1 MASALMN
8 LGTRAMFAAFAQLQT
23 TSHNIA
29 NASVAGFSRQEA
41 QLATAQGQFT
51 GAGFFG
57 KGADVA
63 TITRAHDAFLTREA
77 AVAASLAAGDRARHA
92 QLVRLE
98 EAFPSGERGVGHA
111 AGQLLNAMVDLAS
124 RPQDIATREVV
135 LARAQEVAAR
145 FATAGGQLDALQAG
159 VGQDLRLAVAGVNE
173 LAQRVADVNQQIA
186 RLQGFGHS
194 PNDLLDER
202 DRLLGRLSEFVTVT
216 TVAADDG
223 TLGVFIAGGQRLVLG
238 NQAQRLEVT
247 PDGMDPTRMAIG
259 IAEGSG
265 LRPLSA
271 GLLTHGQIGGLL
283 RFQNEDL
290 AAARATLGQMA
301 VAYAARIDGQLAR
314 GLDLEGNAGAPLFQL
329 GSPRVNAAS
338 TNAGSAGLGVQ
349 ITDAARVRA
358 EDYELRYDGSQ
369 WHLLRA
375 DGSVPAGGPYG
386 YTDAALAGGVT
397 VAALGLGLQ
406 RSGGPAVAG
415 DRFLLQPLARAA
427 ADMRRVLDDPR
438 GLAAASPLSAYT
450 DSANTGSARVGALVM
465 TAPRLSTDP
474 LRLTFGAVVPA
485 TPPAT
490 VDGVAYSWSRGAASG
505 SGTWTPG
512 QPLAIGE
519 FALTLTGVP
528 AAGDRLEVVP
538 TPFPA
543 TSNGNAMALA
553 ALRDE
558 ALVGRRADG
567 SGGET
572 ITDAWAS
579 AMATVGVRVQ
589 SAATAA
595 DIAAAVRVAA
605 ERQREA
611 RSGVNLDE
619 EAARLIQFQQSYQA
633 AAKVLQVAQQV
644 FDTLLST
651 AGR

>member
-98 EAFPSGERGVGHA
+98 AAFQGGERGVGHA

-135 LARAQEVAAR
+135 LARAQEVATR
-145 FATAGGQLDALQAG
+145 FASAGGQLDTLQAG

-202 DRLLGRLSEFVTVT
+202 DRLIGRLSEFVTVT

-259 IAEGSG
+259 IAEGAG

-283 RFQNEDL
+283 RFQNDDL
-290 AAARATLGQMA
+290 AAARDNLNQMA
-301 VAYAARIDGQLAR
+301 RDFARGVNDQLAL
-314 GLDLEGNAGAPLFQL
+314 GLDLADRPGAPLF
-329 GSPRVNAAS
+329 GFDPSRP
-338 TNAGSAGLGVQ
+338 
-349 ITDAARVRA
+349 D
-358 EDYELRYDGSQ
+358 
-369 WHLLRA
+369 
-375 DGSVPAGGPYG
+375 
-386 YTDAALAGGVT
+386 
-397 VAALGLGLQ
+397 
-406 RSGGPAVAG
+406 
-415 DRFLLQPLARAA
+415 AA

-438 GLAAASPLSAYT
+438 RLAAASPS
-450 DSANTGSARVGALVM
+450 
-465 TAPRLSTDP
+465 ST
-474 LRLTFGAVVPA
+474 
-485 TPPAT
+485 
-490 VDGVAYSWSRGAASG
+490 
-505 SGTWTPG
+505 
-512 QPLAIGE
+512 
-519 FALTLTGVP
+519 
-528 AAGDRLEVVP
+528 
-538 TPFPA
+538 
-543 TSNGNAMALA
+543 NGNAMALA

-579 AMATVGVRVQ
+579 AMAMVGVRVQ

-595 DIAAAVRVAA
+595 DISAAVRVAA

>member
-8 LGTRAMFAAFAQLQT
+8 LGSRAMFAAFAQLQT

-29 NASVAGFSRQEA
+29 NASVAGYSRQEA

-57 KGADVA
+57 KGADVT

-77 AVAASLAAGDRARHA
+77 AVATSLAAGDRARHA
-92 QLVRLE
+92 QLIRLE
-98 EAFPSGERGVGHA
+98 EVFPTGERGIGHA

-135 LARAQEVAAR
+135 LARAHEVAAR
-145 FATAGGQLDALQAG
+145 FATAGRQLDALQAG
-159 VGQDLRLAVAGVNE
+159 VGQDLRLAVATVNE

-202 DRLLGRLSEFVTVT
+202 DRLIGRLSEFVAVT

-238 NQAQRLEVT
+238 NQAQPLVVT
-247 PDGMDPTRMAIG
+247 PDVMDASRMAVG
-259 IAEGSG
+259 IEEAGG

-271 GLLTHGQIGGLL
+271 GLLAHGRIGGLL
-283 RFQNEDL
+283 QFQNGDL
-290 AAARATLGQMA
+290 AAARASLGQMA
-301 VAYAARIDGQLAR
+301 VAFAGRVNEQLAR
-314 GLDLEGNAGAPLFQL
+314 GLDLDGHAGVPLFQH
-329 GSPRVNAAS
+329 GAPRVNPAS
-338 TNAGSAGLGVQ
+338 TNTGSASIGVQ
-349 ITDAARVRA
+349 ITGAAQLRA

-369 WHLLRA
+369 WQLLRT
-375 DGSVPAGGPYG
+375 DGSVPAGGPYS
-386 YTDAALAGGVT
+386 YTDAALAAGVH
-397 VAALGLGLQ
+397 VAALGLSLQ
-406 RSGGPAVAG
+406 RSGGAASAG
-415 DRFLLQPLARAA
+415 DRFLLQPAAYAA
-427 ADMRRVLDDPR
+427 ADMRRALDAPR
-438 GLAAASPLSAYT
+438 GLAAAAALSAAT
-450 DSANTGSARVGALVM
+450 DPANTGTAQVAALVM

-474 LRLTFGAVVPA
+474 VQLNFGAVVPA

-490 VDGVAYSWSRGAASG
+490 ADGVAYTWTRGAASG
-505 SGTWTPG
+505 SGTWWPG
-512 QPLAIGE
+512 QPLAIDE
-519 FALTLTGVP
+519 FALTLSGVP
-528 AAGDRLEVVP
+528 AAGDRVQVVP
-538 TPFPA
+538 TPFAA
-543 TSNGNAMALA
+543 TSNGNALALA

-558 ALVGRRADG
+558 AMV
-567 SGGET
+567 GGET

-595 DIAAAVRVAA
+595 DISAAVQVAA
-605 ERQREA
+605 ERQRES

-644 FDTLLST
+644 FDTLLAT

>member
-8 LGTRAMFAAFAQLQT
+8 LGTRAMFAAFSQLQT

-135 LARAQEVAAR
+135 LARAQEVATR

-238 NQAQRLEVT
+238 NQAQQLLVK
-247 PDGMDPTRMAIG
+247 PDATHPTRSAIF
-259 IAEGSG
+259 IKESG
-265 LRPLSA
+265 GERPLTA
-271 GLLTHGQIGGLL
+271 DLLAHGAIGGLL
-283 RFQNEDL
+283 RFQNDDL
-290 AAARATLGQMA
+290 APEHQALDRM
-301 VAYAARIDGQLAR
+301 AYAFASRVNGQLAL
-314 GLDLEGNAGAPLFQL
+314 GFDLDGDSPVEPLFDL
-329 GSPRVNAAS
+329 GPRGVAS
-338 TNAGSAGLGVQ
+338 
-349 ITDAARVRA
+349 
-358 EDYELRYDGSQ
+358 
-369 WHLLRA
+369 
-375 DGSVPAGGPYG
+375 
-386 YTDAALAGGVT
+386 
-397 VAALGLGLQ
+397 
-406 RSGGPAVAG
+406 
-415 DRFLLQPLARAA
+415 
-427 ADMRRVLDDPR
+427 DMRRVLDDPR
-438 GLAAASPLSAYT
+438 GIAAAASS
-450 DSANTGSARVGALVM
+450 
-465 TAPRLSTDP
+465 TA
-474 LRLTFGAVVPA
+474 V
-485 TPPAT
+485 
-490 VDGVAYSWSRGAASG
+490 
-505 SGTWTPG
+505 
-512 QPLAIGE
+512 
-519 FALTLTGVP
+519 
-528 AAGDRLEVVP
+528 
-538 TPFPA
+538 
-543 TSNGNAMALA
+543 NGNALALA

-558 ALVGRRADG
+558 PMVN
-567 SGGET
+567 GET

-579 AMATVGVRVQ
+579 AMARVGVRVQ

-595 DIAAAVRVAA
+595 DISAAVQVAT

-644 FDTLLST
+644 FDTLLAT